1 MKISQDIVEDIFA
14 QGRREAPN
22 EACGYL
28 AGNDSTV
35 VKALALTNVDHSPE
49 HFSVDPKEQFAA
61 VRRLRAEGLAILG
74 VYHTHPET
82 PARPSAED
90 IRLACDS
97 AIIYVIASLQQDGR
111 DIRAF
116 RIRQGV
122 VTNETLVIEENV
134 PMAEPVFDSAA
145 YKKVGMIQQRQ
156 KEYFA
161 MRLRAIG
168 GDLTTEQLRK
178 IAEVA
183 DRYGRSGVHLSTRQG
198 VEIHYVHHTNLEKAR
213 QELASAGVGMGACGP
228 RVRIVAA
235 CPGNATCRWG
245 IIETKTVA
253 RDLDQRYFGVDT
265 PHKFK
270 MAVTGCP
277 HNCAK
282 ATENDIGV
290 MGAIL
295 PRWDAAACIDCRLCV
310 NTCPTK
316 AITRE
321 DVARPSWPCSVEGV
335 PPSNRGQDARDT
347 QGQDALATETPSN
360 RGQDARDTGAARYVL
375 DEDKCINCSICTSSC
390 PASSWRP
397 AATGYNLFIGG
408 TMGKIPRLATL
419 LKRLIP
425 DKEELYRLIE
435 NALRYYQQH
444 GRKKER
450 FGHMIDRIGV
460 EKVKEDI
467 LNG

>member
-1 MKISQDIVEDIFA
+1 MKIPREVVKHIFD
-14 QGRREAPN
+14 QGQREAPN

-28 AGNDSTV
+28 AGHDGTAM
-35 VKALALTNVDHSPE
+35 KAVALTNVDHSPE
-49 HFSVDPKEQFAA
+49 HFSLDPQEQFAV
-61 VRRLRAEGLAILG
+61 VRQLRAEGLTLLG
-74 VYHTHPET
+74 VYHTHPAT

-90 IRLACDS
+90 IRLAYDPNT
-97 AIIYVIASLQQDGR
+97 IYVIASLQQGGP

-116 RIRQGV
+116 RIRRGEV
-122 VTNETLVIEENV
+122 ADETLTIEETGST
-134 PMAEPVFDSAA
+134 AEPVFDSAA
-145 YKKVGMIQQRQ
+145 YKKIGMIQQRQ
-156 KEYFA
+156 KEFFA

-168 GDLTTEQLRK
+168 GDLTADQLRK
-178 IAEVA
+178 IADVA
-183 DRYGRSGVHLSTRQG
+183 DRYGRRGVHLSTRQG

-245 IIETKTVA
+245 IIDTKAVA

-321 DVARPSWPCSVEGV
+321 DGAGT
-335 PPSNRGQDARDT
+335 A
-347 QGQDALATETPSN
+347 
-360 RGQDARDTGAARYVL
+360 AARYVL

-390 PASSWRP
+390 PADSWKP
-397 AATGYNLFIGG
+397 AVTGYNLFIGG

-425 DKEELYRLIE
+425 DKDELYRLIE
-435 NALRYYQQH
+435 NSLRYYQKH

-467 LNG
+467 LHG

>member
-1 MKISQDIVEDIFA
+1 MRIPKTIIETIFA
-14 QGRREAPN
+14 QGERESPN

-28 AGNDSTV
+28 AGTNGEV
-35 VKALALTNVDHSPE
+35 RKAVPMTNVDHSPE
-49 HFSVDPKEQFAA
+49 HFSLDPREQFAA
-61 VRRLRAEGLAILG
+61 LRQSRGEGLDILA
-74 VYHTHPET
+74 VYHTHPAS

-90 IRLACDS
+90 IRLAYDP
-97 AIIYVIASLQQDGR
+97 ATVYVIASL
-111 DIRAF
+111 
-116 RIRQGV
+116 
-122 VTNETLVIEENV
+122 
-134 PMAEPVFDSAA
+134 AA

-168 GDLTTEQLRK
+168 GDLTAEQLRK
-178 IAEVA
+178 IADVA
-183 DRYGRSGVHLSTRQG
+183 DKYGRSGVHLSTRQG
-198 VEIHYVHHTNLEKAR
+198 VEIHYVHHTHLEEAR

-228 RVRIVAA
+228 RVRIVVA

-245 IIETKTVA
+245 IIDTKAVA
-253 RDLDQRYFGVDT
+253 RDLDQRYFGVET

-295 PRWDAAACIDCRLCV
+295 PRWDAGKCIDCQLCV

-316 AITRE
+316 AILR
-321 DVARPSWPCSVEGV
+321 DKG
-335 PPSNRGQDARDT
+335 SNGD
-347 QGQDALATETPSN
+347 
-360 RGQDARDTGAARYVL
+360 AARYVL
-375 DEDKCINCSICTSSC
+375 DEAKCINCSLCTSSC
-390 PASSWRP
+390 PVNSWTP

-419 LKRLIP
+419 LKRLVP
-425 DKEELYRLIE
+425 SKEELYRLIE
-435 NALRYYQQH
+435 NSLRYYQKH
-444 GRKKER
+444 GRKRER

-460 EKVKEDI
+460 EKVKQEI

>member
-1 MKISQDIVEDIFA
+1 MRSEKTTMKISKEIVEQIFA
-14 QGRREAPN
+14 QGQREAPN

-28 AGNDSTV
+28 AGNDGTV
-35 VKALALTNVDHSPE
+35 VKALALTNVDRSPE
-49 HFSVDPKEQFAA
+49 HFSLDPKEQSAA
-61 VRRLRAEGLAILG
+61 VRQLRAEGLAILG
-74 VYHTHPET
+74 VYHTHPGT

-90 IRLACDS
+90 IRLAYDPTV
-97 AIIYVIASLQQDGR
+97 IYVIASLQQGGR

-116 RIRQGV
+116 RIRQGMVTYEALEV
-122 VTNETLVIEENV
+122 VEDAPTT
-134 PMAEPVFDSAA
+134 EPVFDSAA
-145 YKKVGMIQQRQ
+145 YRKVGMIQQRQ

-168 GDLTTEQLRK
+168 GDLTTGQLRK
-178 IAEVA
+178 IADVA
-183 DRYGRSGVHLSTRQG
+183 DRYGKSGVHLSTRQG

-213 QELASAGVGMGACGP
+213 QDLASAGVGMGACGP

-235 CPGNATCRWG
+235 CPGKATCRWG
-245 IIETKTVA
+245 IIDTKTVA

-295 PRWDAAACIDCRLCV
+295 PRWDAAACIDCQLCV

-321 DVARPSWPCSVEGV
+321 EG
-335 PPSNRGQDARDT
+335 PGP
-347 QGQDALATETPSN
+347 
-360 RGQDARDTGAARYVL
+360 GAARYVL

-390 PASSWRP
+390 PASSWTP
-397 AATGYNLFIGG
+397 AVTGYNLFIGG

-435 NALRYYQQH
+435 ESLRYYQQH

-467 LNG
+467 LHG

>member
-1 MKISQDIVEDIFA
+1 MRIPKDIVEQIFA
-14 QGRREAPN
+14 QGHREAPN

-28 AGNDSTV
+28 AGTDGTA
-35 VKALALTNVDHSPE
+35 VKAIALTNVDHSPE
-49 HFSVDPKEQFAA
+49 HFSLDPQEQFAA
-61 VRRLRAEGLAILG
+61 ARQLRGESLAVLA
-74 VYHTHPET
+74 VYHTHPQT

-90 IRLACDS
+90 IRLAYDPS
-97 AIIYVIASLQQDGR
+97 TIYVIASLQPGGP

-116 RIRQGV
+116 RIRQGT
-122 VTNETLVIEENV
+122 VTDEALEIEEKA
-134 PMAEPVFDSAA
+134 PTTEPVFDSAA

-168 GDLTTEQLRK
+168 GDLTADQLRK
-178 IAEVA
+178 IADVA

-198 VEIHYVHHTNLEKAR
+198 VEIHYVHHTNLEQAR

-235 CPGNATCRWG
+235 CPGKATCRWG
-245 IIETKTVA
+245 IIDTKAVA
-253 RDLDQRYFGVDT
+253 RELDQRYFGVDT

-295 PRWDAAACIDCRLCV
+295 PRWDAGACIDCQLCV
-310 NTCPTK
+310 NICPTK

-321 DVARPSWPCSVEGV
+321 EQAGTDV
-335 PPSNRGQDARDT
+335 
-347 QGQDALATETPSN
+347 
-360 RGQDARDTGAARYVL
+360 ARYVL
-375 DEDKCINCSICTSSC
+375 DKDKCINCSICTSSC
-390 PASSWRP
+390 PASSWTP
-397 AATGYNLFIGG
+397 AVTGYNLFMGG

-425 DKEELYRLIE
+425 NTEELYRLIE
-435 NALRYYQQH
+435 NSLRYYQKH

-450 FGHMIDRIGV
+450 FGHMIDRLGV
-460 EKVKEDI
+460 DKVKEDI
-467 LNG
+467 LRG